1 MTKNEIQF
9 LIESGFTLA
18 EVIAMGTAQS
28 AAPADPV
35 EPAEPARTEPEP
47 EPEHEATADPEEHKE
62 ETTDERFKEFNTAI
76 ESLQTEL
83 KKLGDRIAAQGVRM
97 SGHDTAP
104 IKTIDDTLAE
114 IGKKLNGG

>member
-9 LIESGFTLA
+9 LIESGFTLS

-28 AAPADPV
+28 AAPADL
-35 EPAEPARTEPEP
+35 EEPARTEPEP
-47 EPEHEATADPEEHKE
+47 EHEAAAEPEQAEAEKAP
-62 ETTDERFKEFNTAI
+62 DQDDDRFKAFSQTI

-97 SGHDTAP
+97 TGHDTAP
-104 IKTIDDTLAE
+104 IKTIDETLAE
-114 IGKKLNGG
+114 LGKKLNGG

>member
-35 EPAEPARTEPEP
+35 EPARTEPEP
-47 EPEHEATADPEEHKE
+47 EPETAADPEPPVPEEHKE
-62 ETTDERFKEFNTAI
+62 EQTDDRFKEFQSSI

-97 SGHDTAP
+97 SGHVNAP

>member
-28 AAPADPV
+28 AAAAP
-35 EPAEPARTEPEP
+35 EEPARTEPEP
-47 EPEHEATADPEEHKE
+47 EHETAADPEPPVPEDHKE
-62 ETTDERFKEFNTAI
+62 EQTDERFKEFNTAI

-97 SGHDTAP
+97 SGHETAP

-114 IGKKLNGG
+114 LGKKLNGG

>member
-9 LIESGFTLA
+9 LIESGFTLS

-35 EPAEPARTEPEP
+35 EPEKT
-47 EPEHEATADPEEHKE
+47 EPEHEAASEPEQAEAEKAPAQ
-62 ETTDERFKEFNTAI
+62 DDDRFKAFSQTI

-97 SGHDTAP
+97 TGHDTEP
-104 IKTIDDTLAE
+104 IKTIDETLAE
-114 IGKKLNGG
+114 LGKKLNGG